1 MRRLLRRMWLP
12 SEWGPPALNT
22 ATSWA
27 DLVTN
32 FPRQSNRILSQLEQ
46 GDFGLHIHIPE
57 LGPTVNRLDRIATR
71 IILAVLLAAL
81 ILALAMLIPRLD
93 LTWPWGL
100 ITWVVVVSFAV
111 LSFLG
116 MWLIFSILRSGGDF

>member
-1 MRRLLRRMWLP
+1 MKRIDQLTIGVL
-12 SEWGPPALNT
+12 AL
-22 ATSWA
+22 
-27 DLVTN
+27 
-32 FPRQSNRILSQLEQ
+32 Q
-46 GDFGLHIHIPE
+46 GDFALHIHIPE